1 MPDPLRSNPGC
12 TCFSLRRLTRTVTR
26 LYDLHLSAAGIKT
39 TQYSL
44 LRTVAH
50 APVPIAVLATRLATE
65 RTTITR
71 NLRPLID
78 AGLIVLEQGEDSRQ
92 RIVTITAAGREVI
105 KAGSL
110 AWRHAQTELERTL
123 GVDAVRALHLQLDSA
138 LRQLTPLLES
148 RSHAVE
154 K

>member
-1 MPDPLRSNPGC
+1 MPDSLRPPSRC

-44 LRTVAH
+44 LRAVAH
-50 APVPIAVLATRLATE
+50 SPVPIAALADRLATE
-65 RTTITR
+65 RTTLTR

-78 AGLIVLEQGEDSRQ
+78 AGLVAIRPGTDARQ
-92 RIVTITAAGREVI
+92 KIATITPAGRAAI
-105 KAGSL
+105 RRAGI
-110 AWRHAQTELERTL
+110 AWQDAQAELEATL
-123 GVDAVRALHLQLDSA
+123 GADTVRVLHGQLDTA

-148 RSHAVE
+148 RIHAVE
-154 K
+154 R